1 MDIEKFNKDYERI
14 IKKCEEIDKK
24 FKKMDKGLEEI
35 RVNLKKLDVD
45 LKRYGGIKKMIK
57 WRDFIRLNK
66 CLNFP
71 QGTLLVDAVK
81 IMKIVLRSEE
91 INAEHKKNE

>member
-45 LKRYGGIKKMIK
+45 LKKFIK
-57 WRDFIRLNK
+57 DK

-91 INAEHKKNE
+91 IVKTYNYDD

>member
-1 MDIEKFNKDYERI
+1 
-14 IKKCEEIDKK
+14 
-24 FKKMDKGLEEI
+24 
-35 RVNLKKLDVD
+35 
-45 LKRYGGIKKMIK
+45 MIK

-91 INAEHKKNE
+91 IAKTYNYEDWRNII

>member
-24 FKKMDKGLEEI
+24 F
-35 RVNLKKLDVD
+35 
-45 LKRYGGIKKMIK
+45 KKMIK

>member
-24 FKKMDKGLEEI
+24 F
-35 RVNLKKLDVD
+35 
-45 LKRYGGIKKMIK
+45 KKMIK

-91 INAEHKKNE
+91 IAKTYNYED

>member
-1 MDIEKFNKDYERI
+1 
-14 IKKCEEIDKK
+14 
-24 FKKMDKGLEEI
+24 
-35 RVNLKKLDVD
+35 
-45 LKRYGGIKKMIK
+45 MIK
-57 WRDFIRLNK
+57 WKDFIRLNK

>member
-1 MDIEKFNKDYERI
+1 
-14 IKKCEEIDKK
+14 
-24 FKKMDKGLEEI
+24 
-35 RVNLKKLDVD
+35 
-45 LKRYGGIKKMIK
+45 MIK

-91 INAEHKKNE
+91 INAEHKKINLWQYLKFKFNRFFEILESLM

>member
-35 RVNLKKLDVD
+35 RV
-45 LKRYGGIKKMIK
+45 MIK